1 MFGNMGLINYISLT
15 KTKNGLDASIA
26 SLDKENKTLRTHV
39 ESLKKDNFYLEKY
52 AREEYGLAKPDEYIF
67 QFKDDGR

>member
-1 MFGNMGLINYISLT
+1 MGLLKYISLT

-26 SLDKENKTLRTHV
+26 ALDKENKTLKTHV
-39 ESLKKDNFYLEKY
+39 DSLKKDNFYLEKY